1 MSIATM
7 VAQPL
12 GRLKEDAM
20 KLFERGNYRQAL
32 ELLTLYE
39 EQKKD
44 DLEVN
49 QAIGIAAYHANQ
61 LPKAKQYLSPIALNA
76 KNPDPSVLLYLAR
89 TYHEELN
96 FKEAIKYYKRFLSVT
111 DDKNAD
117 RRRAVGDV
125 LRCASGLKIVLQPDL
140 ALVENMGTAINSRFD
155 EFAPL
160 PSATIDDRVYF
171 SSARE
176 NSEGGLRNDQGFS
189 DLKTGRYFDDIYFT
203 DLEGGDWRRP
213 TRLDN
218 ILVNSARD
226 EWLLDITNE
235 GNTLV
240 FFRSLNGFS
249 GDILVD
255 TFKTGDETRSLPPR
269 LVVPMQPENGDNS
282 LCFFNDSIL
291 IFAAKRPEG
300 FGGLDLY
307 YTVFADGAWRAPK
320 NLGKGVNSSF
330 DETTPF
336 LAKDGRTLYF
346 SSNSTASLG
355 GFDVFKSTF
364 NADSLRFMPAIN
376 LGKPINSAGD
386 DMFFRLTPDGMM
398 AYFCSSRKE
407 GFGGRD
413 IYTALFKNFQQEQNP
428 SEPVSF
434 HLVEQLKK
442 EEALANIDKP
452 VEKKIVEVTLD
463 PLFYDNDDDLLRGA
477 NLQQLRTALILVN
490 QFPTLKVI
498 LVGNNVVGE
507 KVSFDLYFSMKRLEK
522 IAKYLTA
529 NGLKNENIVLKAVGS
544 EYPIAQTIVNGLV
557 NPAGEKLNRRV
568 DMTIGDLEI
577 PPTPVIMHNNPPVVS
592 EFMVNPA
599 GNRLKGHTKGLSYK
613 IQIATTKRIFDND
626 LLAKYGDAMMEA
638 SGTEGVYSYSV
649 ALLKD
654 YASAEKLRRDLLLKD
669 NQYDTLIIP
678 YIDGLRVTDEM
689 AKRWTTQYP
698 DLVNYLAAQ
707 KRP

>member
-76 KNPDPSVLLYLAR
+76 KNPDPSVLLYLAH

-111 DDKNAD
+111 DDKNTD

-140 ALVENMGTAINSRFD
+140 ALVENMGAAVNSRFE

-160 PSATIDDRVYF
+160 PSATIDDRIYF

-176 NSEGGLRNDQGFS
+176 DSEGGLRNDQGFS

-235 GNTLV
+235 GNTLF

-654 YASAEKLRRDLLLKD
+654 YASAEKMRRDLLLKD

-678 YIDGLRVTDEM
+678 YIDGLRVTDEV

>member
-1 MSIATM
+1 MSIGTM

-76 KNPDPSVLLYLAR
+76 KNPDPAVLLYLAR

-96 FKEAIKYYKRFLSVT
+96 FKDAIKYYKRFLSVT
-111 DDKNAD
+111 DDRNSD

-140 ALVENMGTAINSRFD
+140 ALVENMGAAVNSRFE

-626 LLAKYGDAMMEA
+626 LLTKYGDAMMEA

-654 YASAEKLRRDLLLKD
+654 YASAEKMRRDLLLKD

-678 YIDGLRVTDEM
+678 YIDGLRVTDEV

>member
-626 LLAKYGDAMMEA
+626 LLTKYGDAMMEA